1 MSGYS
6 ESVNAASTEPE
17 RVWYELAIDVHA
29 EAVEP
34 VSELLGRYGFNQ
46 GVAIDEPYVQ
56 DEDGDNLGID
66 LDKPFTIRTWVA
78 DSDFDP
84 SIVEEIRAAL
94 WHLGQMRPVSDV
106 RVSSMAE
113 EDWANAWKEHF
124 RTHKIGNRV
133 VIKPPWLEYQP
144 HADEVVVELDP
155 GMAFGTGLHPSTQ
168 LTMLGVEETVR
179 EGDTVLDI
187 GTGSGILAIAALKLG
202 ARHVDAVDV
211 ETVAVRATAENAER
225 NGVADQVDV
234 RLGSV
239 GPGEPFQGQYDVV
252 FANII
257 ARILVE
263 LADAIVAAT
272 KPGGAMVLA
281 GIIQERE
288 ADVVAA
294 FEALGAAVTTRRQ
307 QDDWVSLVLRRAAW
321 RGPTPSRRAVS

>member
-6 ESVNAASTEPE
+6 ESVNASTHHPE

-34 VSELLGRYGFNQ
+34 VSELLGRYGFNH

-56 DEDGDNLGID
+56 DGDGDNLEID
-66 LDKPFTIRTWVA
+66 LEKPFTIRTWVA

-84 SIVEEIRAAL
+84 AMAEDIRSAL
-94 WHLGQMRPVSDV
+94 WHLGRMRPVSDL
-106 RVSSMAE
+106 RVTTLAE

-124 RTHKIGNRV
+124 RTHRIGNRV
-133 VIKPPWLEYQP
+133 VIRPPWLEYEPQG
-144 HADEVVVELDP
+144 DEVVAELDP

-168 LTMLGVEETVR
+168 LTMLGVEETVGK
-179 EGDTVLDI
+179 GDVILDV

-202 ARHVDAVDV
+202 ASHVDAVDV
-211 ETVAVRATAENAER
+211 EKVAIRATEENAAR
-225 NGVADQVDV
+225 NGVADRIDV

-239 GPGEPFQGQYDVV
+239 GPDEPFQGQYDVV

-257 ARILVE
+257 ARILIE
-263 LADAIVAAT
+263 LAEPIVAAT
-272 KPGGAMVLA
+272 KPGSPMVLA

-288 ADVVAA
+288 QDVVDTFA
-294 FEALGAAVTTRRQ
+294 ALGASVENRRQ
-307 QDDWVSLVLRRAAW
+307 HDDWVSLVLRRHL
-321 RGPTPSRRAVS
+321 